1 MFTLVMYFLG
11 LVVPF
16 VAVAVWSVAMIRTD
30 LAIGLLMIILVIPVF
45 ILIIIFYIRI
55 VRRYIHGEPDDSDAP
70 F

>member
-30 LAIGLLMIILVIPVF
+30 LAIGLLMTILVIPVF
-45 ILIIIFYIRI
+45 ILIIIFYVRI
-55 VRRYIHGEPDDSDAP
+55 VRRYIQGEPNDSDAP